1 MHTVCKTGGRLQRRC
16 CTVMFPAC
24 LQRRFGTTCSVGLEE
39 NVVIEWY
46 FSPCNRTIVPVCVA
60 FGGVW
65 GGIRGLTWSFSVI
78 FFQDK
83 AKGHSL
89 AGFSPFFSC
98 CPFLCGSRTVSQSFC
113 APCPSY
119 CRSQLSTRAC
129 PAQKCQSLA
138 ETSPLWPSDE
148 LQELCRLIDLRIKR
162 EDWKIKLTDNSDN
175 RSGSFAK
182 RWNVLMWH

>member
-78 FFQDK
+78 FFSRIKPK
-83 AKGHSL
+83 ATCWL
-89 AGFSPFFSC
+89 VFPPFFPVVLSFVAAGLSVRASAL
-98 CPFLCGSRTVSQSFC
+98 PAPATVGLR
-113 APCPSY
+113 A
-119 CRSQLSTRAC
+119 AC